1 MYKKNI
7 WWHCV
12 DAFSKRATLS
22 SGWGWPFTSQDV
34 SQFLHVH
41 YGDSWHLLVVQELNG
56 LLRVCSTGSK
66 IDLAALEVKA
76 RLARPMGWLS
86 YDWQEEMKVRSDFLH
101 CGAEGRKVELLFSLL
116 PEGNVWR
123 GLWTKCSPSTR
134 REPIRHRGRGPRPW
148 CSARRWG
155 RWRCPPGWRWSWTRR
170 PPCSRNKM
178 FSKRA
183 WLTAEQ
189 IYRLCQRKFK
199 CSRRTNS
206 SLICTGGGKKKNFFW
221 VMDQLWALWKIC
233 VRPVEVP
240 DQRLGLLSE
249 MSDRKWGNS
258 SRLVPGMFKE
268 HFLFYQPEQEGEAP
282 LQAAAA
288 TACRYR
294 RRNGEGILSLHHNII
309 RSISIVVW

>member
-1 MYKKNI
+1 MLRFFFFVGHEKKQYTCIKKKYI

-101 CGAEGRKVELLFSLL
+101 CGAEGRKVESLFSPL
-116 PEGNVWR
+116 PGGNVWG

-155 RWRCPPGWRWSWTRR
+155 RWHCPPGWRWSWTRR

-189 IYRLCQRKFK
+189 IYRLCQRKFE

-206 SLICTGGGKKKNFFW
+206 SLICTGGGGKKKKTFSEWWTNCEYCENLRQASGGPRSEARTLVWNVWQEMRKFFKVGSRNVHGTFSVLSTW
-221 VMDQLWALWKIC
+221 AGGRGAFASCRGYCLWHKQI
-233 VRPVEVP
+233 
-240 DQRLGLLSE
+240 S
-249 MSDRKWGNS
+249 
-258 SRLVPGMFKE
+258 
-268 HFLFYQPEQEGEAP
+268 QE
-282 LQAAAA
+282 
-288 TACRYR
+288 
-294 RRNGEGILSLHHNII
+294 
-309 RSISIVVW
+309 

>member
-1 MYKKNI
+1 MLRFLFFCGPRKKTVYMYKKNI
-7 WWHCV
+7 WWHSV

-101 CGAEGRKVELLFSLL
+101 CGAEGRKVESLFSPL

-206 SLICTGGGKKKNFFW
+206 SLICTGGKEKTFSEWWTNCEHCENLRQASGGPRSEARTPVWNVWQEMRKFFK
-221 VMDQLWALWKIC
+221 VGSRNVQGTFS
-233 VRPVEVP
+233 V
-240 DQRLGLLSE
+240 LSTRAGGRGAFV
-249 MSDRKWGNS
+249 SCRGYCLQIS
-258 SRLVPGMFKE
+258 
-268 HFLFYQPEQEGEAP
+268 QE
-282 LQAAAA
+282 
-288 TACRYR
+288 
-294 RRNGEGILSLHHNII
+294 
-309 RSISIVVW
+309 